1 MPQAWEYRE
10 PPERPRH
17 PPTEL
22 VQPAPWRPRRYS
34 QTEHLQRLAPRG
46 LPEHPAQ
53 RGPAPAFT
61 PAGAPAFTPAG
72 AQRARGAGPPPA
84 FPPAYRGQPPQ
95 QPYYPPQQP
104 VPPRRGNRTGLTV
117 LLGVCGGIFAIVV
130 IAAAASSSPTA
141 SAPAAA
147 QAQSAAGAR
156 PTTAARSAAHSAA
169 AVAPPAAKTVAT
181 FSGNGTE
188 NTAQF
193 TVTGTWKLDYSFSC
207 SDFGGQGNFQ
217 VFEDGGQDLNGVE
230 VNALSTGQS
239 GSTMAYGDGGTHYLE
254 VNSECAWTVK
264 VIDQG

>member
-1 MPQAWEYRE
+1 MPQAWEYQAWEYRE

-22 VQPAPWRPRRYS
+22 AQPAPWRPRRYS

-46 LPEHPAQ
+46 LPEDPAQ
-53 RGPAPAFT
+53 RGP
-61 PAGAPAFTPAG
+61 APAFTPAG
-72 AQRARGAGPPPA
+72 AQRARGAGLPPA
-84 FPPAYRGQPPQ
+84 FPPAYRGQPQ
-95 QPYYPPQQP
+95 QPYYPPRQP

-130 IAAAASSSPTA
+130 IAAAASSSPSA
-141 SAPAAA
+141 SAPAATR
-147 QAQSAAGAR
+147 AQSAAGVR
-156 PTTAARSAAHSAA
+156 PTTAAHSAA
-169 AVAPPAAKTVAT
+169 APAPPAAKTVAT

-193 TVTGTWKLDYSFSC
+193 TVTGTWKLDYSFNC

>member
-1 MPQAWEYRE
+1 MPQAWEYWE
-10 PPERPRH
+10 PLERPRH

-22 VQPAPWRPRRYS
+22 AQPAPWRPRRYS
-34 QTEHLQRLAPRG
+34 QTEHLQRLAPRRPPED
-46 LPEHPAQ
+46 LPQ

-61 PAGAPAFTPAG
+61 PASP
-72 AQRARGAGPPPA
+72 QQARGAGLPPA
-84 FPPAYRGQPPQ
+84 FPPAYRGQPRRPHYPPPQ
-95 QPYYPPQQP
+95 PPYYPPPQQ
-104 VPPRRGNRTGLTV
+104 VPPRRGNRTGRTV

-130 IAAAASSSPTA
+130 IAVAASSSPSA
-141 SAPAAA
+141 SAPTAA
-147 QAQSAAGAR
+147 QARSAARAQ
-156 PTTAARSAAHSAA
+156 PTTAARSATAP
-169 AVAPPAAKTVAT
+169 APPAAKTVAT

-193 TVTGTWKLDYSFSC
+193 TVTGTWKLDYSFNC

-217 VFEDGGQDLNGVE
+217 VFEDGGQDLNGVQ

-254 VNSECAWTVK
+254 INSECAWTVR